1 VRLVG
6 TTERVLSAIA
16 GLFFGDLSAAV
27 TGGAGG
33 WRGAAGGIAG
43 ALGAAFLLAV
53 MGVGGIVFFPVTLA
67 AAAIGGLLLGS
78 MGLDKRVVK
87 KVIEAADPVIAKLP
101 DESGDQIAEHTA
113 AFFAEAERQV
123 TDEVRGYI
131 DEQVRAIEQFVELN
145 QRDQASK
152 DRALKE
158 LAQARAQVRGHLGT
172 LQQAIAIARQ
182 G

>member
-1 VRLVG
+1 MAVLTPIKDQLSDEVAAEVAAIGRQLEEIHFRMTGWEVGTDGQNVRLVG

-67 AAAIGGLLLGS
+67 AAAVGGLLPG
-78 MGLDKRVVK
+78 
-87 KVIEAADPVIAKLP
+87 AAWAWT
-101 DESGDQIAEHTA
+101 SA
-113 AFFAEAERQV
+113 
-123 TDEVRGYI
+123 
-131 DEQVRAIEQFVELN
+131 
-145 QRDQASK
+145 
-152 DRALKE
+152 
-158 LAQARAQVRGHLGT
+158 
-172 LQQAIAIARQ
+172 
-182 G
+182 